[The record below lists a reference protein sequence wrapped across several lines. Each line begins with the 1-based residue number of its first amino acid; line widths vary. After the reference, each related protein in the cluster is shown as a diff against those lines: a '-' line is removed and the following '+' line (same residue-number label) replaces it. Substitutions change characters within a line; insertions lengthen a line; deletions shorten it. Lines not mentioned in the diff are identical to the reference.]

1 MSNDAPQNVSKNPIQ
16 TTFADTGLRAKKSL
30 AEHLVER
37 TISSPT
43 YPWSTA
49 WKPRAYPSSP
59 LVELPVF
66 VDDMHVFGYLRSED
80 TVQVRGSISC
90 TAGDSR
96 SAQNVV
102 GKIRTALRDTLGTK
116 RHIEVHILHTIL
128 LEKEAGST
136 IRSTLA
142 KIEKDTNAVAR
153 TTWKKTVWRHRTVRG
168 GRGKDRRLRYIDG
181 QTPTALSQ
189 IERNL
194 LAFGYVIYSIDY
206 TQDFSGV
213 LDRKALGQYLCNVHE
228 FRERDKLY
236 SAMKDGTPTILA
248 NTRTVGNTYARGYTT
263 RPTDI
268 RSRRRC
274 TTRSFPNSKRERS
287 KQSLVAGCESTW
299 TVLVP
304 IYAKHFSTPT
314 YNNEDVLVARSLS
327 MRVEAASCLVQRPK
341 RS

>member
-1 MSNDAPQNVSKNPIQ
+1 MVDC
-16 TTFADTGLRAKKSL
+16 L
-30 AEHLVER
+30 AGNRGR
-37 TISSPT
+37 TIFAPRGAARVCRRYARIRVRTFGRYGPSSRKHLLYDRRQWIRTERRGKDTHSPSRHT
-43 YPWSTA
+43 GRQTA
-49 WKPRAYPSSP
+49 YRGAYPTHDITRKGGR
-59 LVELPVF
+59 L
-66 VDDMHVFGYLRSED
+66 HD
-80 TVQVRGSISC
+80 TKYPRQDR
-90 TAGDSR
+90 
-96 SAQNVV
+96 
-102 GKIRTALRDTLGTK
+102 K
-116 RHIEVHILHTIL
+116 RHER
-128 LEKEAGST
+128 G
-136 IRSTLA
+136 RSNNV
-142 KIEKDTNAVAR
+142 E
-153 TTWKKTVWRHRTVRG
+153 KTVWRHRTVRG
-168 GRGKDRRLRYIDG
+168 GGGKDRRLRYIDG

-236 SAMKDGTPTILA
+236 STMKDGTPTILA

-268 RSRRRC
+268 RPRRRC

-304 IYAKHFSTPT
+304 IYAKHSSTPT
-314 YNNEDVLVARSLS
+314 DKNEDVLVARSLA